1 MYRKAVLYLD
11 TIDRILQLMDSNGV
25 SASKLTQEA
34 GITNGLVTQWKSRKQ
49 QPSAKNL
56 AKIAAYFNVSLDWLA
71 GNEQKNK
78 LSDNFGELSQAEI
91 DLLHAFRKLNDNGQD
106 MILRAA
112 GVDPDSIKPEDK
124 K

>member
-78 LSDNFGELSQAEI
+78 PSDNFGELSQAEI

>member
-78 LSDNFGELSQAEI
+78 PSDNFGELSQAEI

-112 GVDPDSIKPEDK
+112 GVDSDSIKTEDK

>member
-1 MYRKAVLYLD
+1 MD

>member
-1 MYRKAVLYLD
+1 MDETLD
-11 TIDRILQLMDSNGV
+11 KLLDLLRDKHIPKGKFLADLGFDR
-25 SASKLTQEA
+25 SALSEWVK
-34 GITNGLVTQWKSRKQ
+34 GRHKSYMKRL
-49 QPSAKNL
+49 PD
-56 AKIAAYFNVSLDWLA
+56 IAAYFGVSLDWLA

-78 LSDNFGELSQAEI
+78 PSDNFGELSQAEI